1 MLHVAILL
9 TNWYV
14 KSLTLKKV
22 SFNRPSFSPEV
33 IVGGVYIN
41 MHLLVKKI
49 VKKKME
55 YGQRLELKK
64 EEIKFK
70 TLKKNSWKRFPLV
83 FTTFISYKIAII
95 VIVLYCARVAAQIW
109 RLNFIE
115 FLSSNRI

>member
-70 TLKKNSWKRFPLV
+70 TLKKIAENVSHWSSRPLSV
-83 FTTFISYKIAII
+83 TK
-95 VIVLYCARVAAQIW
+95 
-109 RLNFIE
+109 
-115 FLSSNRI
+115 